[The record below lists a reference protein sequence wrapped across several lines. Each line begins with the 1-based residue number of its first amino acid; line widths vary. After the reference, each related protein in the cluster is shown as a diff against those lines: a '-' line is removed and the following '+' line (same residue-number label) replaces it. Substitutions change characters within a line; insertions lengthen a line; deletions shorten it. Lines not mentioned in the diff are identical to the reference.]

1 MLLKIYHQLKNRE
14 TGTIITLILLS
25 VFLRIP
31 VVLIYGDTSLDH
43 EWKHLVQ
50 NLIVHGQ
57 LVYENFDDFLLP
69 NLWMPPLYAY
79 YLYIFSFFGLEDQN
93 YILLVLLSQIFLS
106 SISIVIFYKINKLF
120 FTKKMSFY
128 SSVLFSVIPLHV
140 YASSQIS
147 SITLQVFSY
156 LLFIYLFFKIC
167 RRQKKVLIFTFSI
180 LAGLILLLRSEFQAI
195 FILSII
201 YLFIFFKVSIKK
213 ILFILLISAI
223 TISPYMI
230 RNYLIFEKITLAET
244 FGYNLWKGNHPH
256 AMKNSLV
263 EGYEFPKDLSEET
276 VLDENMRKQS
286 PKLIDGFI
294 ILEAIPRDINYRLNF
309 NNFFLEQAIY
319 NISKEPVSYL
329 IFFFKKVLSFL
340 LIDIKSSSPNYY
352 NPLHY
357 LPILILGITSL
368 FGIALSSKKSRE
380 LNYLIMILFAFVFIF
395 STVSILPRYKLIIL
409 PLQIIF
415 TNIFIE
421 RVKKIYDKK
430 SKIK

>member
-1 MLLKIYHQLKNRE
+1 MLLKIYHQLQNKE
-14 TGTIITLILLS
+14 AVTIITLILLS

-57 LVYENFDDFLLP
+57 LVYESFDDFLLP

-93 YILLVLLSQIFLS
+93 YILLVLLSQIFIS
-106 SISIVIFYKINKLF
+106 SISIVIFYQINKLF
-120 FTKKMSFY
+120 FTKKISFY

-147 SITLQVFSY
+147 SITLQIFSY
-156 LLFIYLFFKIC
+156 LFFIYLFFRIAKE
-167 RRQKKVLIFTFSI
+167 QKRIIIIIFSI

-201 YLFIFFKVSIKK
+201 YLFIFFKVPIKK
-213 ILFILLISAI
+213 ILLILLISMI
-223 TISPYMI
+223 TISPYLI

-263 EGYEFPKDLSEET
+263 EGYEFPKDLSDKT
-276 VLDENMRKQS
+276 ILDENMKKQI

-309 NNFFLEQAIY
+309 NKFFLGQAIH
-319 NISKEPVSYL
+319 NVSKEPVSYL
-329 IFFFKKVLSFL
+329 IFFFKKALSFI
-340 LIDIKSSSPNYY
+340 LIDINSSNPNYY

-357 LPILILGITSL
+357 LPVLILGITSL
-368 FGIALSSKKSRE
+368 FGIALSNKKSRE
-380 LNYLIMILFAFVFIF
+380 LNYLILILLAFVFIF

-430 SKIK
+430 IKG

>member
-1 MLLKIYHQLKNRE
+1 MSTNNYHYLVNKEINIL
-14 TGTIITLILLS
+14 GFLILIS
-25 VFLRIP
+25 FLVRIP
-31 VVLIYGDTSLDH
+31 IIILYGDTSIEY
-43 EWKHLVQ
+43 EWKPLLY
-50 NLIVHGQ
+50 NLIENKQ
-57 LVYENFDDFLLP
+57 LVFQSFDDFLLP

-93 YILLVLLSQIFLS
+93 YILLVLLSQIFIS
-106 SISIVIFYKINKLF
+106 SISIVIFYQINKLF
-120 FTKKMSFY
+120 FTKKISFY

-147 SITLQVFSY
+147 SITLQIFSY
-156 LLFIYLFFKIC
+156 LFFIYLFFRIAKE
-167 RRQKKVLIFTFSI
+167 QKRIIIIIFSI

-201 YLFIFFKVSIKK
+201 YLFIFFKVPIKK
-213 ILFILLISAI
+213 ILLILLISMI
-223 TISPYMI
+223 TISPYLI

-263 EGYEFPKDLSEET
+263 EGYEFPKDLSDKT
-276 VLDENMRKQS
+276 ILDENMKKQI

-309 NNFFLEQAIY
+309 NKFFLGQAIH
-319 NISKEPVSYL
+319 NVSKEPVSYL
-329 IFFFKKVLSFL
+329 IFFFKKVLSFI
-340 LIDIKSSSPNYY
+340 LIDINSSNPNYY

-357 LPILILGITSL
+357 LPVLILGITSL
-368 FGIALSSKKSRE
+368 FGIALSNKKSRE
-380 LNYLIMILFAFVFIF
+380 LNYLILILLAFVFIF

-430 SKIK
+430 IKG